1 MKISEYIQS
10 GIIETVV
17 MGLADSKDVAEL
29 EQLRRQ
35 YPEVETYARECELW
49 LEETAMKQATTVP
62 AEGRARFLQTLNTLS
77 TEQEDTTTDSG
88 QTPVIPVTTT
98 KPKTIGWGKWMAAAA
113 IILLVISAATNI
125 YLYQQYTKVNQA
137 YADLNNLNTE
147 LAKQN
152 KQQETQLTAY
162 NKSAEIFASPDYI
175 KVPMAGKE
183 NYTATVFWNKKT
195 AAVYLVAKQLPAAP
209 KGKQYQLWAL
219 VDGKPVDAGVLE
231 NCGNICAAK
240 NINEAQAF
248 AITLENEGGSPT
260 PNLEQLYVLG
270 KITS

>member
-1 MKISEYIQS
+1 
-10 GIIETVV
+10 

-35 YPEVETYARECELW
+35 YPEVEAYARECELW
-49 LEETAMKQATTVP
+49 LEETAMQQATKVP
-62 AEGRARFLQTLNTLS
+62 AAGRGRFLQTLNTLS
-77 TEQEDTTTDSG
+77 AEQDDMDTDRGSG
-88 QTPVIPVTTT
+88 QAPVIPVTAAQ
-98 KPKTIGWGKWMAAAA
+98 PKTIGSFKWMAAAA

-125 YLYQQYTKVNQA
+125 YLYQKYTKVNQA

-152 KQQETQLTAY
+152 KQQETQLTTY

-195 AAVYLVAKQLPAAP
+195 AAVYLVANQLPAAP

-219 VDGKPVDAGVLE
+219 VDGKPVDAGVLQD
-231 NCGNICAAK
+231 CGTICTAK

-270 KITS
+270 KITG

>member
-1 MKISEYIQS
+1 VNISEYIQS

-17 MGLADSKDVAEL
+17 MGLAEPNEVAEL
-29 EQLRRQ
+29 EALRKQ
-35 YPEVETYARECELW
+35 YPEVETYARQCEEW
-49 LEETAMKQATTVP
+49 LEKTAMQQAVLVP
-62 AEGRARFLQTLNTLS
+62 AGGRDRFLETINTLS
-77 TEQEDTTTDSG
+77 SDTDTVS
-88 QTPVIPVTTT
+88 QPATPVIPLATTN
-98 KPKTIGWGKWMAAAA
+98 PKSTNGFKLMAAAA
-113 IILLVISAATNI
+113 VILLIASAAVNI
-125 YLYQQYTKVNQA
+125 YLYQKYTKVNQA

-152 KQQETQLTAY
+152 KQQQTELTAY
-162 NKSAEIFASPDYI
+162 TKSTEIFSSPDYI

-195 AAVYLVAKQLPAAP
+195 ASVYLIANQLPAAP

-219 VDGKPVDAGVLE
+219 VDGKPVDAGVLQQ
-231 NCGNICAAK
+231 CDNICAAK
-240 NINEAQAF
+240 NISEAQAF

-270 KITS
+270 KITG

>member
-1 MKISEYIQS
+1 MNISEYIQS

-29 EQLRRQ
+29 EELRQQ
-35 YPEVETYARECELW
+35 YPEVDSYARECELW
-49 LEETAMKQATTVP
+49 LEETAIQQAAKVP
-62 AEGRARFLQTLNTLS
+62 AEGRVQFLQTLNTLS
-77 TEQEDTTTDSG
+77 AGQDDSDRG
-88 QTPVIPVTTT
+88 LAQTPVIPVTTT
-98 KPKTIGWGKWMAAAA
+98 QPKKIGSFKWMAAAA

-125 YLYQQYTKVNQA
+125 YLYQKYTKVNQA

-152 KQQETQLTAY
+152 KQQETKLTAY

-175 KVPMAGKE
+175 KVSMAGKE

-195 AAVYLVAKQLPAAP
+195 AAVYLVANHLPAAP

-219 VDGKPVDAGVLE
+219 VDGKPVDAGVLQD
-231 NCGNICAAK
+231 CGNICSAK

>member
-1 MKISEYIQS
+1 MNISAYIQS

-29 EQLRRQ
+29 EQLRQQ
-35 YPEVETYARECELW
+35 YPEIEAYVQECELW
-49 LEETAMKQATTVP
+49 LEQTAMQQAATPP
-62 AEGRARFLQTLNTLS
+62 AESRLQFLQTLQTLES
-77 TEQEDTTTDSG
+77 EQESPNSDLS
-88 QTPVIPVTTT
+88 PVMTVAATQ
-98 KPKTIGWGKWMAAAA
+98 PKTISIFKWMAAAA
-113 IILLVISAATNI
+113 IILLMVSAAVNI

-152 KQQETQLTAY
+152 KHQETQLTAY
-162 NKSAEIFASPDYI
+162 NKSAEIFSSPDYI

-195 AAVYLVAKQLPAAP
+195 ASVYLVANKLPVAP

-219 VDGKPVDAGVLE
+219 VDGKPVDAGVLQD
-231 NCGNICAAK
+231 CDNICAAK
-240 NINEAQAF
+240 NISTAQAF

>member
-1 MKISEYIQS
+1 MNISEYIQS

-29 EQLRRQ
+29 EKLRKQ

-49 LEETAMKQATTVP
+49 LEKTAMQQATTVP
-62 AEGRARFLQTLNTLS
+62 AEGRVQFLQTLNTLS
-77 TEQEDTTTDSG
+77 TEQDDTDSG

-98 KPKTIGWGKWMAAAA
+98 KPKTISSFKWMAAAA

-125 YLYQQYTKVNQA
+125 YLYQKYTKVNQA

-152 KQQETQLTAY
+152 KQQETKLTAY

-195 AAVYLVAKQLPAAP
+195 AAVYLVASHLPTAP

-219 VDGKPVDAGVLE
+219 VDGKPVDAGVLQD
-231 NCGNICAAK
+231 CGNICAAK